1 MWERAREF
9 LKDVRGEFARVSWPT
24 RDELI
29 DSTGIV
35 LVFSVAF
42 AVFIGVFDI
51 LISFI
56 WSRLLG
62 S

>member
-1 MWERAREF
+1 M
-9 LKDVRGEFARVSWPT
+9 KDVRGEFARVSWPT